1 MNISATDFYYIPYKI
16 FGNTIPHA
24 GLLIKVTGRETV
36 STKPWSN
43 FGSNGS
49 YSVKS

>member
-1 MNISATDFYYIPYKI
+1 MNFNHVHDCYVSFNDIQW
-16 FGNTIPHA
+16 
-24 GLLIKVTGRETV
+24 LLIKVTGHETV